1 MKHEKKKLA
10 ELSRQIPGMKYVLN
24 CLYGYASSARRPL
37 PAMKNAEGEALL
49 KNLQEVL
56 LLEQELRAKL
66 E

>member
-1 MKHEKKKLA
+1 
-10 ELSRQIPGMKYVLN
+10 MKYVLN
-24 CLYGYASSARRPL
+24 RLYGYASSARRPL